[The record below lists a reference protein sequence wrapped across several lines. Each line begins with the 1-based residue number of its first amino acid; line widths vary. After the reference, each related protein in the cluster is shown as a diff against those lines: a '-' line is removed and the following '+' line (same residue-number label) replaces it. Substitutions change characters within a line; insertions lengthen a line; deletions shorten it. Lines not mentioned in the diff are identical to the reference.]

1 MFQSAYTTYTK
12 RNYAIWFSLGFQAG
26 LLNMG
31 GFMACHTFVSHVTG
45 YATLFGSNLI
55 LGQHAH
61 AWSVLTVPFCFL
73 LGAMLSGSLI
83 DLRMRRNKKPLY
95 SLVFGLISFLLF
107 MIVFLGFTHFFG
119 KFGAT
124 LDITK
129 DYLLLSIL
137 CLICGMQNA
146 AVTTA
151 SRAVVRTTHLTG
163 ITTDLGIGIVRVLAN
178 VLNKVEN
185 SEETK
190 ANIMRAGIITFFI
203 FGSVAGAQVFFKYK
217 YWGFALPALI
227 SGVLFLSLLQNRAKN
242 P

>member
-1 MFQSAYTTYTK
+1 MFQSAYTSYTK

-31 GFMACHTFVSHVTG
+31 GFLACHTFVSHVTG
-45 YATLFGSNLI
+45 YATLFGSNLL
-55 LGQHAH
+55 LGEHSH
-61 AWSVLTVPFCFL
+61 AWSMLIVPFCFL
-73 LGAMLSGSLI
+73 LGAMLSGSLV
-83 DLRMRRNKKPLY
+83 DLRMRHNKKPLY
-95 SLVFGLISFLLF
+95 SLVFALISLLLF
-107 MIVFLGFTHFFG
+107 MIVFLGFTHFFSH
-119 KFGAT
+119 FGGT

-146 AVTTA
+146 TVTTA

-185 SEETK
+185 TEEVK
-190 ANIMRAGIITFFI
+190 ANLMRSGIILFFI
-203 FGSVAGAQVFFKYK
+203 YGSVTGAYVFLKYK
-217 YWGFALPALI
+217 YWGFLLPAMI
-227 SGVLFLSLLQNRAKN
+227 SGLLSAGTGG
-242 P
+242 